1 MWTEGGGGRM
11 SNSKEII
18 EKLIEYQNKKEESL
32 DWHYHNLLESIIDDV
47 IEIVKG
53 VTE

>member
-1 MWTEGGGGRM
+1 M

-32 DWHYHNLLESIIDDV
+32 DWPYHRLLENIIDDV
-47 IEIVKG
+47 IEIVKE
-53 VTE
+53 VSE

>member
-1 MWTEGGGGRM
+1 M

-18 EKLIEYQNKKEESL
+18 KKLIEYEKNKKESL
-32 DWHYHNLLESIIDDV
+32 DWPYHRLLENIIDDV
-47 IEIVKG
+47 IEIVKE